1 MPNTTKKLMPMFKRE
16 VVSLID
22 FESKHRQEITDTQT
36 MLMNRVMAKKMLEMG
51 HEVSF
56 LNARGKQGQTEK
68 KEDIMKIPTE
78 KYKKFADSLEEA
90 IKYSRW
96 KEKFF
101 RYIYNNNLNKA
112 LEYDGKL
119 QEWWAN
125 DNESLYE
132 EVRNE
137 TGKTLVSLNYQT
149 KGVED
154 TMGEQ
159 GYREHSDEMARFYK
173 LRIYMLNQLR
183 VARGINRLPIPQ

>member
-56 LNARGKQGQTEK
+56 LNARGKQGQTEN

-78 KYKKFADSLEEA
+78 KYKNFADSLEEA

-101 RYIYNNNLNKA
+101 RYIYNNNLDKA
-112 LEYDGKL
+112 LEYDTKL
-119 QEWWAN
+119 QDWWAN
-125 DNESLYE
+125 DNEELYE

-183 VARGINRLPIPQ
+183 VARGINRVPIPQ